1 MWIDDL
7 PKTSQKKMLGN
18 AYIYYVDFLA
28 FKFFLHD
35 SETRK
40 LSLYFPMGK
49 YNFERHISVF

>member
-1 MWIDDL
+1 MWINDL
-7 PKTSQKKMLGN
+7 SKTSQKKMLGN

-28 FKFFLHD
+28 LKFFLHD